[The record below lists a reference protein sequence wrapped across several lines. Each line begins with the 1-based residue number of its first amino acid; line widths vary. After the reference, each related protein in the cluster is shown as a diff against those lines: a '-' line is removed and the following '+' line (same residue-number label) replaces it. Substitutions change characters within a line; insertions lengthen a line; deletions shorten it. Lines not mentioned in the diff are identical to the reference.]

1 MSDLFQSLA
10 GALGP
15 SAVGAIAEKLGT
27 NPAAA
32 QTAIS
37 AALPMLMGA
46 MAKNS
51 QSEQGA
57 NALQNALG
65 SHSGDILGNVMG
77 ALGNANHQKTGNGI
91 LGHLLGGQ
99 QQAAGSGLE
108 QMAGLASGQGGQL
121 LAMLAPMVM
130 GAVSQQS
137 QTQGGGAGALAS
149 MLGAATQMGQQ
160 RAPAQ
165 SGNLLTMLFDKDG
178 DGSIAGEAL
187 QMGAGLL
194 GNLFKK

>member
-15 SAVGAIAEKLGT
+15 SAVGAIAQKLGT

-51 QSEQGA
+51 QTETGA
-57 NALQNALG
+57 AALHNALG

-77 ALGNANHQKTGNGI
+77 ALGNAGHQQTGTGI

-108 QMAGLASGQGGQL
+108 QVAGLGAGQGAQL
-121 LAMLAPMVM
+121 LSMLAPMVM
-130 GAVSQQS
+130 GAVSQHATAQN
-137 QTQGGGAGALAS
+137 AGPSGLAS
-149 MLGAATQMGQQ
+149 LLGAATQMGKQQ
-160 RAPAQ
+160 APAQ

>member
-15 SAVGAIAEKLGT
+15 SAVSAIAEKLGT

-46 MAKNS
+46 MHKNV
-51 QSEQGA
+51 QTEQGA
-57 NALQNALG
+57 SALQGALG
-65 SHSGDILGNVMG
+65 AHSGDILGNVMG
-77 ALGNANHQKTGNGI
+77 MLGNAGHQKTGAGI

-99 QQAAGSGLE
+99 QQEAGSGLE
-108 QMAGLASGQGGQL
+108 QATGLGAGQGAQL

-130 GAVSQQS
+130 GAVSQHA
-137 QTQGGGAGALAS
+137 QTQGGGAGGLAS
-149 MLGAATQMGQQ
+149 LLGAATQVGQQ
-160 RAPAQ
+160 QAPPAA
-165 SGNLLTMLFDKDG
+165 GNLLGMLLG
-178 DGSIAGEAL
+178 
-187 QMGAGLL
+187 GAGGATGGLAGQAIGML
-194 GNLFKK
+194 GNLLK